1 MPFSHHGSGGEGD
14 SAEYRGWSRERSV
27 AGWERGRCR
36 KGPTERARR
45 EGVGPSKPTPYRR
58 TLGGRG
64 VLLART
70 GRPMKRLPKREV
82 ASAPEAPAPARACAG
97 KRGRDLG
104 PAPSTIDTVRMH
116 GQNAQHATRP
126 PKPSRRASQPRLA
139 GARARALA
147 GARERTKRAPTRRV
161 RLGAPHLRRGRGA
174 RREAGGWAARRGS
187 GWPVGGAW
195 KCRER
200 KRARVGGLSGTGGSR
215 GTHEARGGGGAS
227 RGAAHLELLS
237 SKLAFPCRGARST
250 RVIGSR
256 RARLRGGQA
265 QGWHGERG

>member
-116 GQNAQHATRP
+116 GQNAQHQHAHPNPAAGP
-126 PKPSRRASQPRLA
+126 PNPGWPAHGHELWPAHASGRSERRRAGCASGRRTCAA
-139 GARARALA
+139 G
-147 GARERTKRAPTRRV
+147 GE
-161 RLGAPHLRRGRGA
+161 RGA
-174 RREAGGWAARRGS
+174 RLVGGPRGGALGGRSAGRGSAGNASAPASGDYPARGEAGVRTRRA
-187 GWPVGGAW
+187 GAG
-195 KCRER
+195 
-200 KRARVGGLSGTGGSR
+200 A
-215 GTHEARGGGGAS
+215 HRGG
-227 RGAAHLELLS
+227 RLTWS
-237 SKLAFPCRGARST
+237 S
-250 RVIGSR
+250 
-256 RARLRGGQA
+256 
-265 QGWHGERG
+265 

>member
-1 MPFSHHGSGGEGD
+1 VPFSHHGSGGEGD
-14 SAEYRGWSRERSV
+14 GAEYRGWARERSV

-116 GQNAQHATRP
+116 GQNAQHQHAHPNPAAGP
-126 PKPSRRASQPRLA
+126 PNPGWPAHGHELWPAHASGRSERRRAGGVAPYYAAPFEHCPKFPVRLRLQIDIHEAELTAPRKPHSCSLLERGGEGREVGDRAAARMQDLELFDPSSLELLDRSPAVVRTVA
-139 GARARALA
+139 GARGGYQNDL
-147 GARERTKRAPTRRV
+147 GVFAPR
-161 RLGAPHLRRGRGA
+161 
-174 RREAGGWAARRGS
+174 
-187 GWPVGGAW
+187 
-195 KCRER
+195 
-200 KRARVGGLSGTGGSR
+200 
-215 GTHEARGGGGAS
+215 
-227 RGAAHLELLS
+227 
-237 SKLAFPCRGARST
+237 
-250 RVIGSR
+250 
-256 RARLRGGQA
+256 
-265 QGWHGERG
+265 